1 MLYPIQKLVLNYT
14 CAECIPELWNW
25 IDHNFNFSFIIDL
38 WSPCSA
44 SCGEGI
50 RFRKVECKIFLEF
63 SKTVATLP
71 DRECPGLKPPETE
84 ICVDKPSCGPDQ
96 ILSDNVNIVSET
108 LPIVNG
114 PEILPLISEEE
125 KEPVYAWKI
134 AGFTTCT
141 ASCLG
146 GKIIH
151 FRRKICKLYF
161 ITYFRPSGIYSDL
174 RGKQE
179 RNTSGALLLW
189 S

>member
-1 MLYPIQKLVLNYT
+1 M
-14 CAECIPELWNW
+14 
-25 IDHNFNFSFIIDL
+25 
-38 WSPCSA
+38 
-44 SCGEGI
+44 
-50 RFRKVECKIFLEF
+50 
-63 SKTVATLP
+63 ATLP

-161 ITYFRPSGIYSDL
+161 ITYFRPSGIYSNL

-179 RNTSGALLLW
+179 RNTSGALLL
-189 S
+189 